1 MPMTIRTA
9 TENDLP
15 AMLNVL
21 QASLGSLDGM
31 RTVDYWQ
38 WKHLDNPFG
47 KSPVLLAFDG
57 DRLIGLR
64 AFMAWHFR
72 HKGERIQAY
81 RAVDTATH
89 PDYQGKGIFTR
100 LTMALLEALQS
111 GLPSL
116 IFNTPNRKSMPG
128 YIKMGWK
135 EAGKT
140 RLRVKV
146 FPLNMLMN
154 RISKPIS
161 THNAPVV
168 FTTTTDGIVKA
179 WATAQ
184 HHLVIT
190 DYSLA
195 YLTWR
200 YASVPGFTYAME
212 TVEEGSNACVLLYR
226 IKEGRLRELRITDI
240 FYSGPAPRKV
250 VRIALDRVAQKQRPD
265 VVTVLTDA
273 KGRLDALLP
282 VGFFAADKKGL
293 TITCRKVNSEA
304 LEALALNQDE
314 WFFSA
319 GTLELF

>member
-1 MPMTIRTA
+1 MTMTIRAA
-9 TENDLP
+9 TEHDIP
-15 AMLNVL
+15 EMLTLL

-31 RTVDYWQ
+31 RTVAYWR
-38 WKHLDNPFG
+38 WKHIDNPFG

-72 HKGERIQAY
+72 YKGELIQGY

-100 LTMALLEALQS
+100 LTMALLESLQS
-111 GLPSL
+111 GVPSL
-116 IFNTPNRKSMPG
+116 IFNTPNRKSRPG

-154 RISKPIS
+154 RISKPVS
-161 THNAPVV
+161 SHDEPVV
-168 FTTTTDGIVKA
+168 FTAATEAIVKA

-184 HHLVIT
+184 NHLVIT
-190 DYSLA
+190 DYNLA

-200 YASVPGFTYAME
+200 YALVPGFAYA
-212 TVEEGSNACVLLYR
+212 VEEVVEESNACVLLYR
-226 IKEGRLRELRITDI
+226 IKEGRLRELRVTDI
-240 FYSGPAPRKV
+240 FYSGPAPGHV
-250 VRIALDRVAQKQRPD
+250 VRNALDRVAQKHRPD

-273 KGRLDALLP
+273 KGGLDALLP
-282 VGFFAADKKGL
+282 FGFFAADKKGL